1 MRRAEPEVQE
11 IRSRP
16 VKAAEQYDWP
26 VTLGRRGKAEE
37 LKELKELKED
47 GSSSMAGLGPD
58 TP

>member
-26 VTLGRRGKAEE
+26 VRLGRRGKAE
-37 LKELKELKED
+37 ELKELKED